1 MAVETHIEVGETAEY
16 TRTISEADILGFAKI
31 SGDHAPIHV
40 DEAYARTTAYGR
52 RIAHG
57 ALMMG
62 LLSATSTVISE
73 RSTKR
78 GATHVP
84 VSLGYDKIRIIHPVF
99 IDDTVTARYTVEAVD
114 RDGRPHALEGRDRQ
128 SRRQALPHRHA
139 CAEMGRAALENLT
152 EAP

>member
-1 MAVETHIEVGETAEY
+1 MTIETHIEVGEQAEY
-16 TRTISEADILGFAKI
+16 TRTISEADILAFAEV

-40 DEAYARTTAYGR
+40 DEAYARSTAYGR

-62 LLSATSTVISE
+62 FLSATSTVISE

-78 GATHVP
+78 GATYVP

-114 RDGRPHALEGRDRQ
+114 
-128 SRRQALPHRHA
+128 
-139 CAEMGRAALENLT
+139 AEAGRARSKVEIVNQDGELCLVGT
-152 EAP
+152 HVLKWVAPR

>member
-1 MAVETHIEVGETAEY
+1 MAIDTHVEVGETAEY
-16 TRTISEADILGFAKI
+16 TRTISEEDILGFARI
-31 SGDHAPIHV
+31 SGDHAPIHT
-40 DEAYARTTAYGR
+40 DEAYARSTAYGR

-78 GATHVP
+78 GATHLP
-84 VSLGYDKIRIIHPVF
+84 VSLGYDKIRIIHPVY

-114 RDGRPHALEGRDRQ
+114 E
-128 SRRQALPHRHA
+128 
-139 CAEMGRAALENLT
+139 ETGRARSKVEIINQDGKLCLVGT
-152 EAP
+152 HVLKWVAPRRA

>member
-1 MAVETHIEVGETAEY
+1 MTIATHIAIGEKAEY
-16 TRTISEADILGFAKI
+16 TRTISEADILGFAEI
-31 SGDHAPIHV
+31 SGDHAPIHT

-52 RIAHG
+52 RVAHG

-84 VSLGYDKIRIIHPVF
+84 VSLGYDRIRIIHPVF
-99 IDDTVTARYTVEAVD
+99 IDDTVTARYTVEDVD
-114 RDGRPHALEGRDRQ
+114 EEQGRTRSKVEIINQNGELCLIGTHVLKWV
-128 SRRQALPHRHA
+128 
-139 CAEMGRAALENLT
+139 
-152 EAP
+152 APK

>member
-1 MAVETHIEVGETAEY
+1 MTIATHIKVGEQAEY
-16 TRTISEADILGFAKI
+16 TRTISEADILGFAEI

-84 VSLGYDKIRIIHPVF
+84 VSLGYDRIRIIRPVF
-99 IDDTVTARYTVEAVD
+99 IDDTVTARYTVEDVD
-114 RDGRPHALEGRDRQ
+114 EEQGRTRSKVEIVN
-128 SRRQALPHRHA
+128 QAGELCLVGTHV
-139 CAEMGRAALENLT
+139 LKWV
-152 EAP
+152 APR

>member
-1 MAVETHIEVGETAEY
+1 MTIATHIRVGEIAEY
-16 TRTISEADILGFAKI
+16 KRTISEADILRFAEI

-84 VSLGYDKIRIIHPVF
+84 VSLGYDRIRIIHPVF
-99 IDDTVTARYTVEAVD
+99 IDDTVTARYTVEEVD
-114 RDGRPHALEGRDRQ
+114 PQAGRTRAKVEIVKEDGTLCLIGTHVLKWV
-128 SRRQALPHRHA
+128 
-139 CAEMGRAALENLT
+139 
-152 EAP
+152 APK

>member
-1 MAVETHIEVGETAEY
+1 MAIDTHVEVGETAEY
-16 TRTISEADILGFAKI
+16 TRTISEEDILGFARI
-31 SGDHAPIHV
+31 SGDHAPIHT
-40 DEAYARTTAYGR
+40 DEAYARSTAYGG

-78 GATHVP
+78 GATHLP
-84 VSLGYDKIRIIHPVF
+84 VSLGYDKIRIIHPVY

-114 RDGRPHALEGRDRQ
+114 E
-128 SRRQALPHRHA
+128 
-139 CAEMGRAALENLT
+139 ETGRARSKVEIINQDGKLCLIGT
-152 EAP
+152 HVLKWVAPRRA

>member
-40 DEAYARTTAYGR
+40 DETYARTTAYGR

-84 VSLGYDKIRIIHPVF
+84 VSLGYDKVRIIHPVF
-99 IDDTVTARYTVEAVD
+99 IDDTVTARYTVEVVD
-114 RDGRPHALEGRDRQ
+114 EEEGRTRSKVEIINQDGK
-128 SRRQALPHRHA
+128 LCLIGTHV
-139 CAEMGRAALENLT
+139 LKWV
-152 EAP
+152 APP

>member
-1 MAVETHIEVGETAEY
+1 MTVETHIAVGETAEY
-16 TRTISEADILGFAKI
+16 TRTISEADILGFAQI

-40 DEAYARTTAYGR
+40 DEAYARKTAYGR

-84 VSLGYDKIRIIHPVF
+84 VSLGYDRIRIINPVF
-99 IDDTVTARYTVEAVD
+99 IDDKVTARYTVEEVD
-114 RDGRPHALEGRDRQ
+114 PQAGRTRAKVEIVKEDGTLCLIGTHVLKWV
-128 SRRQALPHRHA
+128 
-139 CAEMGRAALENLT
+139 
-152 EAP
+152 APR

>member
-1 MAVETHIEVGETAEY
+1 MTIATHIKVGEQAEY
-16 TRTISEADILGFAKI
+16 TRTISEAEILGFAKL

-84 VSLGYDKIRIIHPVF
+84 VSLGYDRIRIIHPVF
-99 IDDTVTARYTVEAVD
+99 IDDTVTARYTVEDVD
-114 RDGRPHALEGRDRQ
+114 EEHGRTRSKVEIINQNGELCLIGTHVLKWV
-128 SRRQALPHRHA
+128 
-139 CAEMGRAALENLT
+139 
-152 EAP
+152 APK

>member
-1 MAVETHIEVGETAEY
+1 LENELMIETYIEVGEHAEY
-16 TRTISEADILGFAKI
+16 TRTIREADIVSFADV

-62 LLSATSTVISE
+62 FLSATSTVISE
-73 RSTKR
+73 RSAKR

-84 VSLGYDKIRIIHPVF
+84 VSLGYDKVRIIHPVF
-99 IDDTVTARYTVEAVD
+99 IGDTVTARYTVEAVD
-114 RDGRPHALEGRDRQ
+114 KEA
-128 SRRQALPHRHA
+128 
-139 CAEMGRAALENLT
+139 GRARSKVEIVNQDGKLCLVGT
-152 EAP
+152 HVLKWVAPR